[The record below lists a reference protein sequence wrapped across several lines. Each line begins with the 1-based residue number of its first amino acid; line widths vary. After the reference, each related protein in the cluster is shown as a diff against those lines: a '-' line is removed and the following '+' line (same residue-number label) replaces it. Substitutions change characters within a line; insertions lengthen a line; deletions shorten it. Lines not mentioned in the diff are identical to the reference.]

1 MKLLGI
7 SGTILG
13 AKTAVLVEAVLQQV
27 KEQYPGV
34 EVEMLDLRGLD
45 LQFCDGRDPAHYN
58 EDTRKVI
65 ESVSQADL
73 YLIGFPIFNGSLP
86 APLKNVFDL
95 VPPSVFRHKVM
106 GFVANGGT
114 YQHYLVIENQV
125 KPIAGY
131 FRAFIAPSCVY
142 AHTDHFN
149 SKNEITDG
157 EVRERIRNLAD
168 ELVKM
173 HQCLEPLVKS

>member
-13 AKTAVLVEAVLQQV
+13 AKTAVLVESVLTQV
-27 KEQYPGV
+27 KEKYPEV
-34 EVEMLDLRGLD
+34 EVEMLDLRGRD
-45 LQFCDGRDPAHYN
+45 LQFCDGRNPAQYN

-73 YLIGFPIFNGSLP
+73 YLIGFPIFNGSMP

-95 VPPSVFRHKVM
+95 VPPWVFRHKVM

-114 YQHYLVIENQV
+114 YQHYLVIENQI

-131 FRAFIAPSCVY
+131 FRAFVAPSYVY

-149 SKNEITDG
+149 SANEIIDG
-157 EVRERIRNLAD
+157 EVWERIRHLAD
-168 ELVKM
+168 ELVTM
-173 HQCLEPLVKS
+173 HQCLKPLVRS